1 WLNWALSDENK
12 ELLRYSQKLVKL
24 IKKHPVFRR
33 RDWFYGREIYGSG
46 IRDIGWFNVDGKL
59 MQDEWTSGYVK
70 TLTVF
75 LNGEEIAT
83 PNKWG
88 EQVLDDSF
96 LLMFNAHYEP
106 LEFAL
111 PTRFRNSDNTDWP
124 DRKWRLVIDT
134 KSEGFVKRTK
144 TYKKNDKIPVAARS
158 LIVLRSRRL
167 T

>member
-1 WLNWALSDENK
+1 
-12 ELLRYSQKLVKL
+12 
-24 IKKHPVFRR
+24 
-33 RDWFYGREIYGSG
+33 
-46 IRDIGWFNVDGKL
+46 
-59 MQDEWTSGYVK
+59 MQDEWNSGYVK

-111 PTRFRNSDNTDWP
+111 PHTDFETATTP
-124 DRKWRLVIDT
+124 TGPIASGVC
-134 KSEGFVKRTK
+134 
-144 TYKKNDKIPVAARS
+144 
-158 LIVLRSRRL
+158 
-167 T
+167 